1 MKDLIESIKNLTPQ
15 QRLNVFYALLIG
27 GCLLLIKTLQND
39 VEIAREGRARLF
51 ELYTECVT
59 QKSK

>member
-1 MKDLIESIKNLTPQ
+1 MKDLIETVKNLTPQ

-39 VEIAREGRARLF
+39 VEVAREGRARLF
-51 ELYTECVT
+51 ELYNECVNN
-59 QKSK
+59 KNK